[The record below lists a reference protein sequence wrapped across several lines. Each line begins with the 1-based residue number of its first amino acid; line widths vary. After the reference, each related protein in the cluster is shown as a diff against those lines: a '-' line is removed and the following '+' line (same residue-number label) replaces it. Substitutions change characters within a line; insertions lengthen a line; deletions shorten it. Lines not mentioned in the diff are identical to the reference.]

1 LIIIHLLSVP
11 TVSLLSTMRLNAAAA
26 AAILA
31 FVGSA
36 YAQVDDAEATP
47 SSVAERP
54 VFTVSSAIPHPIL
67 FDMKSD

>member
-1 LIIIHLLSVP
+1 
-11 TVSLLSTMRLNAAAA
+11 MRLNAAAA

-36 YAQVDDAEATP
+36 FAQVDDTEATP

-54 VFTVSSAIPHPIL
+54 LFTVSSATPSRKF
-67 FDMKSD
+67 FDMRAH